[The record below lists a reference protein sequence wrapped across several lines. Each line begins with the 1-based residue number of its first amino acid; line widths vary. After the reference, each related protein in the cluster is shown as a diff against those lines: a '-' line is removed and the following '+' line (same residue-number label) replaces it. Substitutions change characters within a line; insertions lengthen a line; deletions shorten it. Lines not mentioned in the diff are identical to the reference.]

1 MDGFV
6 LALQARVPWPRQRSR
21 EKCNHN
27 PCANFTPNWETA
39 KPEQR
44 CSGKHRHAST
54 TSVCMKRH
62 TQKEEGAA
70 KQADEVSTQLFFV
83 QSSDQAAR
91 PLAGRLARSS
101 DTLQKN
107 EVKGCKVRQRSL
119 SKLVRRAE
127 ISQSDSNPPY
137 GCKQIT
143 KTRICGGS
151 VIPKVTHS
159 TSPCPALLLQGLPQL
174 VQPFQSFPWSKHL
187 CGGRAPARGHPDPT
201 GCEGS
206 AQHPHEM
213 PVGARAASGCLLPR
227 AARPQQPLPSQTEHF
242 QPPSVQNLSPHLCW
256 ATAFHVGCPE
266 MPAVF
271 THLHLVPLR
280 SVIPAQLRVL
290 GSTEG

>member
-62 TQKEEGAA
+62 AQKEEGAA

-107 EVKGCKVRQRSL
+107 EVKGCKVMQRSL

-127 ISQSDSNPPY
+127 ISQSD
-137 GCKQIT
+137 
-143 KTRICGGS
+143 
-151 VIPKVTHS
+151 
-159 TSPCPALLLQGLPQL
+159 
-174 VQPFQSFPWSKHL
+174 
-187 CGGRAPARGHPDPT
+187 
-201 GCEGS
+201 
-206 AQHPHEM
+206 
-213 PVGARAASGCLLPR
+213 
-227 AARPQQPLPSQTEHF
+227 
-242 QPPSVQNLSPHLCW
+242 
-256 ATAFHVGCPE
+256 
-266 MPAVF
+266 
-271 THLHLVPLR
+271 
-280 SVIPAQLRVL
+280 
-290 GSTEG
+290 